1 MPSALLARCLRSRLW
16 CQSKLEQVIEDVSKT
31 NMKPIITIFLI
42 SITAALNAQTPT
54 PTTSPLPTTGFAD
67 FRRFLV
73 IVEGDKGVGSGF
85 VAKTQNEV
93 CLFTNS
99 HVLSGNT
106 KLQARL
112 LTGQAL
118 SLGALAVA
126 EKYDISRF
134 SQTTSNEG
142 MEILENLDSEL
153 NIGDEVIVLGNS
165 LGSGVV
171 TELKGKVT
179 GIGPELIEVDA
190 KFVSGNSGSP
200 IIQVKTMK
208 LIGIA
213 TFSEMRSM
221 ESFGKD
227 SKFNKVERRFAYRL
241 DNVPRW
247 HTTTWLKFARES
259 SVLNAL
265 NERTEDIWALA
276 NDIANEGKITDW
288 NRHLRKG
295 SQIRLSI
302 SQWQSALG
310 KGDASSAAQL
320 VSEKKRMIEGVLMS
334 LRSDLGF
341 IKSDQFT
348 GYNREELAKALKYRQ
363 ILTEY
368 FRSLSDQLSNDP
380 NFFTR

>member
-1 MPSALLARCLRSRLW
+1 
-16 CQSKLEQVIEDVSKT
+16 
-31 NMKPIITIFLI
+31 MKPLITIILV
-42 SITAALNAQTPT
+42 SITAALTAQTPT

-67 FRRFLV
+67 FARFLV
-73 IVEGDKGVGSGF
+73 IVEGDKAVGSGF
-85 VAKTQNEV
+85 VAKSQDGV

-112 LTGQAL
+112 LTGQSL

-134 SQTTSNEG
+134 CQTTSNEG

-153 NIGDEVIVLGNS
+153 KIGDEVIVFGNS
-165 LGSGVV
+165 LGSGVA

-200 IIQVKTMK
+200 IIQVKTNK

-221 ESFGKD
+221 EGFGKD

-241 DNVPRW
+241 DNVPGW
-247 HTTTWLKFARES
+247 HNTTWPKFARES

-265 NERTEDIWALA
+265 NERTEDIWMLA
-276 NDIANEGKITDW
+276 KDIATNGKITDW

-295 SQIRLSI
+295 SQITLSI
-302 SQWQSALG
+302 SQWQRELG
-310 KGDASSAAQL
+310 KNTTSSAAQL
-320 VSEKKRMIEGVLMS
+320 VSEKKRLINGVLMS

-348 GYNREELAKALKYRQ
+348 GYNREELEKALKYRQ